1 MEEENKFYLQV
12 SNSLNQ
18 LADKLSAEINAQK
31 HSVFQ
36 PVYIITQTEGM
47 NSWLK
52 LRIAQHIGIAA
63 NIQFLKPND
72 LINQIYFIL
81 GGSFT
86 KSLSSDDLNWL
97 LYKVL
102 GEKEFIENFPRISDY
117 YNYEGIDKE
126 VKRMALAEKVADLF
140 DQYQIYRPDMI
151 ESWNQDK
158 LLTRHEEEKW
168 QKQLWQ
174 RTKNLYQA
182 LFPDK
187 TLIGKYIYDTL
198 KNPEQTER
206 LKQKMPVI
214 YLFGISVI
222 TEYHLEI
229 FQNLSKYIDIHF
241 LLLNPAP
248 YDFWYEDK
256 SEKLLY
262 FLKKIGKAH
271 QSETSTGNTLLTA
284 WGKILQDTFSIL
296 FKNDALINSYD
307 VIGDV
312 HPGEESLLQKI
323 QASIFE
329 NSQIKKGTF
338 TQKEILDGSI
348 NLNSCYGP
356 AREVECLYNYLIHL
370 VDKKNEL
377 LSSRD
382 IIVMVS
388 DIDLYASYIKAVF
401 DNAPY
406 NFQYTIADESYA
418 ASDSISNALYNIL
431 SLNEQEFTAETVV
444 RLLDFTS
451 IKNRHKITN
460 TGQIRDIVDAANI
473 RFGINGDYSDD
484 SVYMSWKYG
493 LRRIMYGICISGEEE
508 YGHGADS
515 FFPMDNI
522 ESSDVFNVIPFV
534 HFAER
539 LIQSLEERKQPK
551 KIGEWVKY
559 VENVLNNFVIN
570 KEDSHEEDYGIIL
583 TQLEN
588 YNTINDLFEEEIS
601 YEVFAHNFLPNLTGA
616 TRSKAFAGGGITFCS
631 LIPMRSI
638 PFKVVCLLG
647 MNFDKF
653 PRKDKKTSFNL
664 IEKERRKGD
673 RNIKE
678 NDKHL
683 FLETLLSA
691 QKYFYISYTGQSVKD
706 NSSLP
711 PSILVDELL
720 DYIESAAENPAEVRT
735 QLITKH
741 PLHSFSQKYSL
752 NDSRYYSYL
761 LNRGGLAKDV
771 FSETE
776 IKELN
781 FEEIQLHKLISFLKN
796 PVKGYYNN
804 VLGIFY
810 NDDPVTLQDTEIF
823 ELDHLGRWDFKKQ
836 VLKLSEEEI
845 YEFKNQQLKKG
856 KLPLKNMAPVVLKN
870 IVDDMA
876 EVKEKFIGLINE
888 EEEKII
894 PIELEI
900 DGVVLKGSIENIFG
914 NSQVAI
920 SFSKKENK
928 YMLEA
933 WIHYLALRASGIE
946 KTLKYISQSKNE
958 IFEGIEISK
967 QEATNTLKELINLY
981 KKGHKEIIPFDTGFN
996 IIPDELETP
1005 DAGIFKS
1012 IFQKSIEKMFDNF
1025 MVPCNDSYLIR
1036 EYMRGYFSQPGI
1048 EEKYKTTA
1056 ETLLLPLAR
1065 LFPSY
1070 SFSKQK

>member
-18 LADKLSAEINAQK
+18 LADKLSIEINSQQQ
-31 HSVFQ
+31 SVFQ

-52 LRIAQHIGIAA
+52 LRIAQNIGIAA

-72 LINQIYFIL
+72 LINQVYFIL
-81 GGSFT
+81 GGQFS

-102 GEKEFIENFPRISDY
+102 GETEFIENFPRISDY
-117 YNYEGIDKE
+117 YNYDGIDKE

-151 ESWNQDK
+151 QSWNRDK
-158 LLTRHEEEKW
+158 LFTRHDEEKW
-168 QKQLWQ
+168 QKELWQ
-174 RTKNLYQA
+174 RTKNLSTD

-187 TLIGKYIYDTL
+187 TLIGKYIHDAL
-198 KNPEQTER
+198 ENPDQTER

-229 FQNLSKYIDIHF
+229 FQNLSRYIEIHF

-271 QSETSTGNTLLTA
+271 HSETSTGNTLLTA

-307 VIGDV
+307 VIGDT
-312 HPGEESLLQKI
+312 HPGEESLLHKI

-329 NSQIKKGTF
+329 NRQPEKGTI
-338 TQKEILDGSI
+338 TKKDIEDGSVNI
-348 NLNSCYGP
+348 NSCYGP
-356 AREVECLYNYLIHL
+356 AREVESLYNYLTHL

-377 LSSRD
+377 LSSRN

-406 NFQYTIADESYA
+406 KFQYTIADESYA
-418 ASDSISNALYNIL
+418 ASDSISNALHNIL
-431 SLNEQEFTAETVV
+431 SINAQEFTAEAVV
-444 RLLDFTS
+444 RLLDFTGV
-451 IKNRHKITN
+451 KNRHKINN
-460 TGQIRDIVDAANI
+460 TGQIRDVVDAANI
-473 RFGINGDYSDD
+473 RFGIEGDYSDD
-484 SVYMSWKYG
+484 SVYVSWKYG
-493 LRRIMYGICISGEEE
+493 LKRIMYGICISGGEE
-508 YGHGADS
+508 YGRGEDS

-522 ESSDVFNVIPFV
+522 ESSDVLNVIRFV
-534 HFAER
+534 HFAES

-551 KIGEWVKY
+551 RIGEWVEY

-570 KEDSHEEDYGIIL
+570 KEENQEEDYGILL

-588 YNTINDLFEEEIS
+588 YNTINDLFDEKIS
-601 YEVFAHNFLPNLTGA
+601 YEVFAHNFLPTLSGA
-616 TRSKAFAGGGITFCS
+616 TRSKVFAGGGITFCS

-638 PFKVVCLLG
+638 PFEIVCLLG

-673 RNIKE
+673 RNMKE

-691 QKYFYISYTGQSVKD
+691 QKYLYISFTGQSVKD
-706 NSSLP
+706 NSNLP

-720 DYIESAAENPAEVRT
+720 DYIESSSEQPTEVRE

-741 PLHSFSQKYSL
+741 PLHPFSRKYSL

-761 LNRGGLAKDV
+761 LNPGGQATTI
-771 FSETE
+771 FTNRAEE
-776 IKELN
+776 ELN
-781 FEEIQLHKLISFLKN
+781 FEEIQIHKLISFLKS

-804 VLGIFY
+804 VLGIYY
-810 NDDPVTLQDTEIF
+810 NDDPVTLQNTEIF
-823 ELDHLGRWDFKKQ
+823 ELDQLGKW
-836 VLKLSEEEI
+836 
-845 YEFKNQQLKKG
+845 EFKNKVLKIDAEEIKKFKNEQLKKG
-856 KLPLKNMAPVVLKN
+856 KLPLKNMAPVVLHQ

-876 EVKEKFIGLINE
+876 EVKEKFIRLTE
-888 EEEKII
+888 EESETIE
-894 PIELEI
+894 PIQLVL
-900 DGVVLKGSIENIFG
+900 DQVVLKGTVGNIYG
-914 NSQVAI
+914 DKQVAV
-920 SFSKKENK
+920 SFSKRENK
-928 YMLEA
+928 YLLEA
-933 WIHYLALRASGIE
+933 WVNYLALRAAGIE
-946 KTLKYISQSKNE
+946 KTLQFVSQSKKD
-958 IFEGIEISK
+958 IFKGIEISQ
-967 QEATNTLKELINLY
+967 QEAINTLKDLIELY
-981 KKGHKEIIPFDTGFN
+981 REGHKEIIPFDTGFN
-996 IIPDELETP
+996 IIPEELDNPDEE
-1005 DAGIFKS
+1005 G
-1012 IFQKSIEKMFDNF
+1012 FQKVFDKAIDKMFETF
-1025 MVPCNDSYLIR
+1025 GYPCSDAYLLR
-1036 EYMRGYFSQPGI
+1036 EYENGTFSQAAAV
-1048 EEKYKTTA
+1048 EKFKKA
-1056 ETLLLPLAR
+1056 ADKLLLPLAR

-1070 SFSKQK
+1070 PFKK

>member
-18 LADKLSAEINAQK
+18 LADKLSEEIKSQQQ
-31 HSVFQ
+31 SVFQ
-36 PVYIITQTEGM
+36 PVYIVTQTEGM

-52 LRIAQHIGIAA
+52 LRIAELMGIAA

-72 LINQIYFIL
+72 LINQVYFIL
-81 GGSFT
+81 GGPFT

-102 GEKEFIENFPRISDY
+102 GEKEFIEKFPRISDY

-151 ESWNQDK
+151 QSWNQDK
-158 LLTRHEEEKW
+158 LFTRHEEEKW
-168 QKQLWQ
+168 QKELWQ
-174 RTKNLYQA
+174 RTKNISPE

-187 TLIGKYIYDTL
+187 TLIGKYIHDAL

-206 LKQKMPVI
+206 LKQKMPFI

-229 FQNLSKYIDIHF
+229 FQNLSRYIDIHF

-271 QSETSTGNTLLTA
+271 QSETSTGNALLTA

-296 FKNDALINSYD
+296 FKNDTLINSYD
-307 VIGDV
+307 VIGDTD
-312 HPGEESLLQKI
+312 PGEGSLLHKI

-329 NSQIKKGTF
+329 NRQLDKGDF
-338 TQKEILDGSI
+338 TNKEIIDGSVNI
-348 NLNSCYGP
+348 NSCYGP
-356 AREVECLYNYLIHL
+356 AREVESLYNYLTHL
-370 VDKKNEL
+370 VDQKKET

-406 NFQYTIADESYA
+406 KFQYTIADESYA
-418 ASDSISNALYNIL
+418 ASDSISNALHNIL
-431 SLNEQEFTAETVV
+431 SLTEQEFTAEAVV

-451 IKNRHKITN
+451 VRSRHNILN
-460 TGQIRDIVDAANI
+460 TSQVRDVVDAANI
-473 RFGINGDYSDD
+473 RFGIEGDHADD
-484 SVYMSWKYG
+484 SVYVSWKYG
-493 LRRIMYGICISGEEE
+493 LKRIMYGICISGGEE
-508 YGHGADS
+508 YGRGEDS
-515 FFPMDNI
+515 FFPMDNV
-522 ESSDVFNVIPFV
+522 ESSDVFNVIRFV
-534 HFAER
+534 HFAEA

-551 KIGEWVKY
+551 KIAEWVQY
-559 VENVLNNFVIN
+559 VEDVLNNFVIN
-570 KEDSHEEDYGIIL
+570 NEENQEEDYGILL

-588 YNTINDLFEEEIS
+588 YNTINDLFDEKIS
-601 YEVFAHNFLPNLTGA
+601 YEVFAHNFLPTLTGA

-653 PRKDKKTSFNL
+653 PRKEKKTSFNL

-691 QKYFYISYTGQSVKD
+691 QKYLYISYTGQSVKD

-720 DYIESAAENPAEVRT
+720 DYIESASEDSKEVRA
-735 QLITKH
+735 QMITKH
-741 PLHSFSQKYSL
+741 PLHPFSKKYSL

-761 LNRGGLAKDV
+761 LSHKDQTKNI
-771 FSETE
+771 FSEKAE
-776 IKELN
+776 DELN
-781 FEEIQLHKLISFLKN
+781 FEEIQLHKLISFLKS

-804 VLGIFY
+804 VLGIYY
-810 NDDPVTLQDTEIF
+810 NDDPVTLQNTEVF
-823 ELDHLGRWDFKKQ
+823 ELDHLEKWDFKNQ
-836 VLKLSEEEI
+836 VLKINEEEI
-845 YEFKNQQLKKG
+845 YQFKNEQLKKG
-856 KLPLKNMAPVVLKN
+856 KLPLKNMAPVVLHQ
-870 IVDDMA
+870 IMDDMA
-876 EVKEKFIGLINE
+876 EVKEKFIGLTNE
-888 EEEKII
+888 EVETVFPIH
-894 PIELEI
+894 IEL
-900 DGVVLKGSIENIFG
+900 DQVVLKGTIGNIYG
-914 NSQVAI
+914 DTQVAV
-920 SFSKKENK
+920 SFSKRENK

-933 WIHYLALRASGIE
+933 WINYLALRATGVE
-946 KTLKYISQSKNE
+946 KTLQFVSQSKND
-958 IFEGIEISK
+958 IFKGTEISQ
-967 QEATNTLKELINLY
+967 QEAMDTLKELVGLY
-981 KKGHKEIIPFDTGFN
+981 KEGHKEIMPFDMGLN
-996 IIPDELETP
+996 IIPDDLGNP
-1005 DAGIFKS
+1005 DTEKFNGIFGAAVK
-1012 IFQKSIEKMFDNF
+1012 KMFDTF
-1025 MVPCNDSYLIR
+1025 GYPCSDAYLIR
-1036 EYMRGYFSQPGI
+1036 EYEGGTFSQAGN
-1048 EEKYKTTA
+1048 EEKYRKVA
-1056 ETLLLPLAR
+1056 EKLLLPLAR

-1070 SFSKQK
+1070 PFKK